1 MGPKKVKVKM
11 RGKIVRTT
19 IQVKKDILQ
28 KYENRIRVS
37 NLALQYGLDN
47 LLICLLKNK
56 ESIKK
61 LKLPKQ

>member
-19 IQVKKDILQ
+19 IQVKKNILQ

>member
-61 LKLPKQ
+61 S